1 MKENRIENKEKMNG
15 KANIRTDIYLKD
27 MSRRKVMK

>member
-1 MKENRIENKEKMNG
+1 MKENRIENKEKVNG

-27 MSRRKVMK
+27 MSKRKVMK

>member
-1 MKENRIENKEKMNG
+1 MKENRIKNKEKGNG

-27 MSRRKVMK
+27 MSKRKVMK

>member
-1 MKENRIENKEKMNG
+1 MKENRIKDKEKVNG

>member
-1 MKENRIENKEKMNG
+1 MKENRIKDKEKVNG

-27 MSRRKVMK
+27 MSRRRVMK